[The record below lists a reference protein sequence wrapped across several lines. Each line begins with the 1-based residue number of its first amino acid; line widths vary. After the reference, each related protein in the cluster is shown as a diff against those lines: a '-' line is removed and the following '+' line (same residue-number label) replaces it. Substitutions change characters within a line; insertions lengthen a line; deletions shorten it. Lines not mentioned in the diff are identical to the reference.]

1 MPDAD
6 DILQAFLSDSPE
18 RSARKPS
25 GTMTRKAQED
35 TMRAIGRKDLP
46 ALSSLIAHPAFTPNF
61 LCSRGGFH
69 RTPLEMATSEGWEP
83 GALALLEAG
92 ASDADPAVLSRWS
105 DAHNPLRPALA
116 QAASDSVP
124 IALFE
129 ALLSAPS
136 EATFRPQ
143 ALKIALERSPERVLS
158 GVRILGAQAFF
169 SAGLKPLGES
179 SGLLRS
185 LARSKADAGPGAAE
199 SALAAFVSAAPES
212 ARKHSDELWREALR
226 ADALSLARALA
237 QAGAAPSPKAFR
249 LNADEIGHSSGLSL
263 NDRIGI
269 PMPAKA
275 RWLSKPGGHPW
286 QNTPPD
292 VSLSAD
298 PIAFCAWMGAERC
311 LAALA
316 ASPSMLSKSLSNP
329 DSLRLLSSC
338 SHRGALRSLKAAGA
352 DMASLSDP
360 DDGLNPLHRALA
372 VSSSSKTA
380 VREISSICPEWSQSP
395 AKDGKYPSDLCSDRE
410 ILAALESVA
419 ARRIL
424 PKPSRAKSAARPRRS
439 M

>member
-129 ALLSAPS
+129 ALLRAPS
-136 EATFRPQ
+136 EAPFREQ

-158 GVRILGAQAFF
+158 AIGILGAQAFF
-169 SAGLKPLGES
+169 SAGLDPLGES

-185 LARSKADAGPGAAE
+185 LARSKPDSGPGAAE
-199 SALAAFVSAAPES
+199 SALASFVLASPPSAGKRAD
-212 ARKHSDELWREALR
+212 ALWREALR
-226 ADALSLARALA
+226 ADALQLARALA
-237 QAGAAPSPKAFR
+237 QSGAAPSPGAFR
-249 LNADEIGHSSGLSL
+249 LDAKEIGWSSGLSRDDL
-263 NDRIGI
+263 IGL

-275 RWLSKPGGHPW
+275 RWRRKPGGHPW
-286 QNTPPD
+286 ENVQPD
-292 VSLSAD
+292 ASLSAD
-298 PIAFCAWMGAERC
+298 PIAFCAWMGSERC
-311 LAALA
+311 LGALA
-316 ASPSMLSKSLSNP
+316 ASPSMLAKSLANP
-329 DSLRLLSSC
+329 DSLRLLSAC
-338 SHRGALRSLKAAGA
+338 SHRGALRALKAAGA

-372 VSSSSKTA
+372 VTSSSKTA
-380 VREISSICPEWSQSP
+380 VREIASICPEWSQSP
-395 AKDGKYPSDLCSDRE
+395 SLDGKYPSDLCSDRE